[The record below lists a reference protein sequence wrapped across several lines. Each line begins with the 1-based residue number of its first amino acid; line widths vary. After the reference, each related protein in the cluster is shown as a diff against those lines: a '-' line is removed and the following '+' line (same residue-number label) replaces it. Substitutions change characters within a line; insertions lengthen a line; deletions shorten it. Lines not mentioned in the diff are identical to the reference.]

1 MPAAIT
7 SRRLLLLAGA
17 AFAVGGAAY
26 LWTPAGAGYV
36 FCVGVALAALAAG
49 ARAGVAAALL
59 AALLATVGDAS
70 DASVTATRAA
80 AFVATGAVVGWL
92 GGRHRELVRGLR
104 ELADTDHLTGLLN
117 SRAFEREL
125 ADRCEGARRFALLV
139 GDVDGLKRVND
150 RDGHAAGNVL
160 LRRVATA
167 LPDTLREDDVCAR
180 IGGDEFG
187 LLVAATDERDAAALA
202 ARLERQLARRGTP
215 VSFGWALFP
224 GSGRTPEALF
234 DAADVRLYSTKRAST
249 RASAG

>member
-17 AFAVGGAAY
+17 AFALGGAAY

-49 ARAGVAAALL
+49 VRAGVAAGLL
-59 AALLATVGDAS
+59 AAVLATVGDAS
-70 DASVTATRAA
+70 DASVTVTRAA

-92 GGRHRELVRGLR
+92 GGRHRAIVRGLR

-117 SRAFEREL
+117 SRAFESEL
-125 ADRCEGARRFALLV
+125 AARCGGERRFALLV
-139 GDVDGLKRVND
+139 GDVDGLKTMND

-167 LPDTLREDDVCAR
+167 LQDTLREGDVCAR
-180 IGGDEFG
+180 IGGDEFA
-187 LLVAATDERDAAALA
+187 LLVDATEERDAAALA
-202 ARLERQLARRGTP
+202 ARLERHLTRRGTP

-224 GSGRTPEALF
+224 SSGRTHEALF
-234 DAADVRLYSTKRAST
+234 EAADERLYSTKRESR